1 MKADILEIISDYDNF
16 VAEHW
21 SEFVYSMI
29 EKGFTEDDVEKMGE
43 DLLEF
48 LKENKMR

>member
-1 MKADILEIISDYDNF
+1 MKADILEIISDYEIFISD
-16 VAEHW
+16 HW

-48 LKENKMR
+48 LEENEMR